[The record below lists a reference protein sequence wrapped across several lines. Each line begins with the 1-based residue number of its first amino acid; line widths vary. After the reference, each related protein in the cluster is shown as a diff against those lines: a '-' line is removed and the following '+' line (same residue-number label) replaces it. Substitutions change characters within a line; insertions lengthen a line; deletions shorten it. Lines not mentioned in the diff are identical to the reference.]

1 MNYKQINVKIDTEFI
16 KLDSLLKYAGIVET
30 GGIGKEIILEERIKV
45 NGEICTARGK
55 KIRPGDKVQI
65 DEIAREIVVS

>member
-1 MNYKQINVKIDTEFI
+1 MKYEQTEIKINSEFI

-45 NGEICTARGK
+45 NGEVCTARGK
-55 KIRPGDKVQI
+55 KIRKGDKVQI
-65 DEIAREIVVS
+65 DEINLEIVVL